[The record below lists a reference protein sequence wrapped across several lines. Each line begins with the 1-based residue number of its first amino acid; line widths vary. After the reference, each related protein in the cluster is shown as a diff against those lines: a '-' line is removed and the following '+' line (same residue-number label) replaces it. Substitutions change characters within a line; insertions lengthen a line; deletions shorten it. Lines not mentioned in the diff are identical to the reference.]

1 MKSHGHSPLGSIK
14 DRVDDV
20 GFEHF
25 SVLPHIQYNG
35 TDKPNTFFDLII
47 GARSQMRGQ
56 RAMQGGLA
64 GPRVELCVEKFR
76 DVLGGTKSPRASW
89 AYPQRL
95 SLVGN
100 G

>member
-14 DRVDDV
+14 DRVEAI
-20 GFEHF
+20 GLEHL

-35 TDKPNTFFDLII
+35 TDEPNTFFDLII

-64 GPRVELCVEKFR
+64 GPRVELCVGNLEMSS
-76 DVLGGTKSPRASW
+76 VE
-89 AYPQRL
+89 L
-95 SLVGN
+95 SLHAQARRTLN

>member
-20 GFEHF
+20 GFEHI

-35 TDKPNTFFDLII
+35 TDEPITFFDHW
-47 GARSQMRGQ
+47 GSVPDTWP

-64 GPRVELCVEKFR
+64 GPRVELCVGKFR

-89 AYPQRL
+89 ACPQRL

>member
-56 RAMQGGLA
+56 RAMQGGL
-64 GPRVELCVEKFR
+64 GVSPGGLELCVGKFR
-76 DVLGGTKSPRASW
+76 DVPGGTKS
-89 AYPQRL
+89 L
-95 SLVGN
+95 LVI
-100 G
+100 

>member
-1 MKSHGHSPLGSIK
+1 MDAIGL
-14 DRVDDV
+14 VQL
-20 GFEHF
+20 

-35 TDKPNTFFDLII
+35 TDEPITFFDLII
-47 GARSQMRGQ
+47 GGPVPDTWP

-64 GPRVELCVEKFR
+64 GPRVELCVGKFR

>member
-1 MKSHGHSPLGSIK
+1 MKSRGYSPLGSIK

-20 GFEHF
+20 GFEHL

-35 TDKPNTFFDLII
+35 TDKPITFFDLII

-64 GPRVELCVEKFR
+64 GPRVELCVGKFS

-95 SLVGN
+95 SLDGN